1 MSVGYLHHLATM
13 DHLGHQFPNIRKKWL
28 DQETIGL
35 QVMHEPSSRFHDKR
49 KILSGFRTLP
59 FHLECNIW
67 QV

>member
-1 MSVGYLHHLATM
+1 MEQLE
-13 DHLGHQFPNIRKKWL
+13 HQFPNIRKKWL
-28 DQETIGL
+28 DRETIGL
-35 QVMHEPSSRFHDKR
+35 QVMRELSSRFPDKR